1 MKENINLLN
10 KKEQADLN
18 TKAVKLK
25 SKRIYKG
32 SILIYVYRHHKNYSE
47 LDFLESEWINKL
59 QETIVINKTIILF

>member
-18 TKAVKLK
+18 IKAVKLK
-25 SKRIYKG
+25 SKKIYKE
-32 SILIYVYRHHKNYSE
+32 SILNYVYRHNKNYSE

-59 QETIVINKTIILF
+59 QETIFINKTIILF